1 MRDYVLIVDGDR
13 RWMGGVVWALQS
25 AGLLTTSTWIAEA
38 AIAQAGNKWPLAVI
52 LGVELAGFK
61 DAWVLW
67 EALRH
72 LAHGQANTKDQ
83 AFEYNRAFEYERAFE
98 YNRAFEY
105 ERAFDSKRALE
116 HRRALPVICITEGH
130 RNARLARQH
139 GAVAVFDRKTC
150 VPQDVCVAAIAALA
164 ATPAAVEEGAA
175 LDGSPGAAPDSPHA
189 VVLQIQSR
197 EGAIA

>member
-13 RWMGGVVWALQS
+13 RWMGGVVLALQS

-52 LGVELAGFK
+52 LGVELADSK
-61 DAWVLW
+61 DAWVVW

-83 AFEYNRAFEYERAFE
+83 AFIYERAFAYE
-98 YNRAFEY
+98 GAF
-105 ERAFDSKRALE
+105 ASKRALE
-116 HRRALPVICITEGH
+116 HRRALPVICIVEGR

-150 VPQDVCVAAIAALA
+150 APQDVCAAVVAAIAA
-164 ATPAAVEEGAA
+164 TSAVETGDAA
-175 LDGSPGAAPDSPHA
+175 LDRSPGVAPDSPHA
-189 VVLQIQSR
+189 VVLQIQR
-197 EGAIA
+197 RGGALS